1 MDGIESRFV
10 IGPSNIQSGG
20 VYVCTFQPGNLQAV
34 AVKVLKLAL
43 FLTTC
48 VFGSSYEL
56 IKQPQPGLIVV
67 LLSAVLHLSQE
78 WRINETNYFE
88 ESRFLVASPII
99 AAVKRALTT

>member
-48 VFGSSYEL
+48 VWIQL
-56 IKQPQPGLIVV
+56 RAHKT
-67 LLSAVLHLSQE
+67 ATT
-78 WRINETNYFE
+78 WTDCC
-88 ESRFLVASPII
+88 
-99 AAVKRALTT
+99 AAVCCAASLTGMENKRNKLF